1 MARGRRRTSAVI
13 PNGKTIVRKFNSL
26 AEYDAYL
33 ESGETNKIF
42 AGSIGLSTY
51 ETSGSFEGTKTWEEA
66 TNLMMNGDKERHN
79 TLKSARQEFRVASNA
94 GTCSRRTMVRGV
106 AGFMPNV
113 PASVMNMPQAMFDV
127 RTTKHSA
134 RVLNIMY
141 SPTAN
146 CKYAA
151 SEIDACGMKVA
162 KAVYHTEAKGVRV
175 NLWIVIGAQFTEKII
190 VAVRVK
196 TADQYGNLLKAA
208 YPLAH
213 PSFLRRQFCRAE
225 EIDKELTDNGFR
237 NGHGYP
243 MSLGD
248 IKNSIGSKFDVAL
261 SFYDVR
267 NMSQEDV
274 NKAFEKK

>member
-1 MARGRRRTSAVI
+1 MARRRRTSAVVA
-13 PNGKTIVRKFNSL
+13 NGKTIVRKFNSI

-42 AGSIGLSTY
+42 AGSIGLSIH
-51 ETSGSFEGTKTWEEA
+51 ETSGSFEGTKTWEES

-79 TLKSARQEFRVASNA
+79 TLKAARQEFRVASNA

-113 PASVMNMPQAMFDV
+113 PAAVMNMPQAMFDV

-146 CKYAA
+146 CKYEA

-175 NLWIVIGAQFTEKII
+175 NLWIVIGAQFYEKII

-213 PSFLRRQFCRAE
+213 PSFLRRQFFRAE
-225 EIDKELTDNGFR
+225 EVDKDLTDRGF
-237 NGHGYP
+237 NPGHGYVMP
-243 MSLGD
+243 LD
-248 IKNSIGSKFDVAL
+248 EIKRNMDGNFDVAL

-267 NMSQEDV
+267 LMSQEDV

>member
-1 MARGRRRTSAVI
+1 
-13 PNGKTIVRKFNSL
+13 
-26 AEYDAYL
+26 
-33 ESGETNKIF
+33 
-42 AGSIGLSTY
+42 
-51 ETSGSFEGTKTWEEA
+51 
-66 TNLMMNGDKERHN
+66 
-79 TLKSARQEFRVASNA
+79 
-94 GTCSRRTMVRGV
+94 MVRGV

-127 RTTKHSA
+127 KTTKHSA

-141 SPTAN
+141 LPTAS
-146 CKYAA
+146 CDYAA

-213 PSFLRRQFCRAE
+213 PSFLRRQFFRAE
-225 EIDKELTDNGFR
+225 EIDKELTDRGFSS
-237 NGHGYP
+237 NHGYVMP
-243 MSLGD
+243 LSE
-248 IKNSIGSKFDVAL
+248 IKRNMDSDFDVAL

-267 NMSQEDV
+267 MMSQADV
-274 NKAFEKK
+274 NAVFEKKK

>member
-1 MARGRRRTSAVI
+1 MVRRRRAVVA
-13 PNGKTIVRKFNSL
+13 NGKTIVRKFNSL
-26 AEYDAYL
+26 SEYDAYL

-113 PASVMNMPQAMFDV
+113 PAAVMNMPQAMFAV
-127 RTTKHSA
+127 RTTRHSA
-134 RVLNIMY
+134 RVLDVMY

-146 CKYAA
+146 CNYDA

-175 NLWIVIGAQFTEKII
+175 NLWIVIGAKNNEKII

-213 PSFLRRQFCRAE
+213 PSFLRRQFLRAE

-237 NGHGYP
+237 GGHGYVMP
-243 MSLGD
+243 LD
-248 IKNSIGSKFDVAL
+248 EIKRNMDSNFDVAL

-267 NMSQEDV
+267 RMSQEDV
-274 NKAFEKK
+274 NAAFEKKK

>member
-1 MARGRRRTSAVI
+1 MTRRRRKYVVA
-13 PNGKTIVRKFNSL
+13 NGKTIVRKFNSL
-26 AEYDAYL
+26 AEYNAYL

-42 AGSIGLSTY
+42 AGSIGLSIH

-79 TLKSARQEFRVASNA
+79 TLKAARQEFRVASNA

-113 PASVMNMPQAMFDV
+113 PAAVMNMPQAMFDV
-127 RTTKHSA
+127 KTTKHSA
-134 RVLNIMY
+134 RVLDVMY
-141 SPTAN
+141 VPAAS
-146 CKYAA
+146 YIHAA

-162 KAVYHTEAKGVRV
+162 KAVYHTEANGVRV
-175 NLWIVIGAQFTEKII
+175 NLWIVIGAKNNENII

-213 PSFLRRQFCRAE
+213 PSFLRRQFLRAE
-225 EIDKELTDNGFR
+225 EVDKDLTDRGFR
-237 NGHGYP
+237 DGHGYVMP
-243 MSLGD
+243 LD
-248 IKNSIGSKFDVAL
+248 EIKRNMDDNFDVAL

-267 NMSQEDV
+267 LMSQEDV

>member
-1 MARGRRRTSAVI
+1 MARRRRASAVVA
-13 PNGKTIVRKFNSL
+13 NGKTIVRKFNSL

-42 AGSIGLSTY
+42 AGSIGLSTR

-79 TLKSARQEFRVASNA
+79 TLKAARQEFRVASNA

-146 CKYAA
+146 CKYEA

-213 PSFLRRQFCRAE
+213 PSFLRRQFFRAE
-225 EIDKELTDNGFR
+225 EIDGELNDNGFR
-237 NGHGYP
+237 DVHGYVIP
-243 MSLGD
+243 LD
-248 IKNSIGSKFDVAL
+248 EIKRNIDSNFDVAL

-267 NMSQEDV
+267 RMSQEDV

>member
-1 MARGRRRTSAVI
+1 MIHRRRNYVVANSKA
-13 PNGKTIVRKFNSL
+13 IVRKFNSL

-42 AGSIGLSTY
+42 AGSYRLATA
-51 ETSGSFEGTKTWEEA
+51 TTDGSFEGTKTWEEA

-79 TLKSARQEFRVASNA
+79 ELKAARQEFRVASNA

-113 PASVMNMPQAMFDV
+113 PAAVMNMPQAMFDV
-127 RTTKHSA
+127 KTTRHSA
-134 RVLNIMY
+134 RVLNVMY
-141 SPTAN
+141 SPAAN
-146 CKYAA
+146 CSYEA

-175 NLWIVIGAQFTEKII
+175 NLWIVIGAQFYEKII

-213 PSFLRRQFCRAE
+213 PSFLRRQFFRAE
-225 EIDKELTDNGFR
+225 EIDNDLTDRGF
-237 NGHGYP
+237 NSCHGYVMP
-243 MSLGD
+243 LD
-248 IKNSIGSKFDVAL
+248 EIKRNMDGNFDVAL

-267 NMSQEDV
+267 LMSQEDV
-274 NKAFEKK
+274 NKVFEKK